1 MKIISTIQLSE
12 NIITKVK
19 TLGDYTYIPVK
30 EVTGDDLKDV
40 DICIGNV
47 PVRLVPEMK
56 KIQWLQLDSAG
67 SDQYAKSLKA
77 DAILTNGSGTFGASI
92 AEHILMV
99 VLMAFRNMPF
109 YTVSKPM
116 HRYERIIKNRLIQGS
131 TFLILG
137 TGDLGSE
144 FAKRVKLLGGK
155 TIGLK
160 RTPVDS
166 LAYFDQ
172 VDTIDRFED
181 FLDQADVVVLTL
193 PNHPSTTHII
203 NKDILSKMRKD
214 CVLVNVGRGN
224 AIDENDLYDA
234 LVNKQIACACLDV
247 YEQEPLVKES
257 PLWDLENVI
266 LTPHVAGNYANA
278 LTYELFYNI
287 VEENLDHYVKKEP
300 MRNLVD
306 RSWGY

>member
-1 MKIISTIQLSE
+1 MKIISTIRLSDKLIE
-12 NIITKVK
+12 QVK
-19 TLGDYTYIPVK
+19 KLGDYSYIPAK
-30 EVTGDDLKDV
+30 EVQAEDLHDV

-47 PVRLVPEMK
+47 PVKLVPEMK
-56 KIQWLQLDSAG
+56 QIKWLQLDSAG
-67 SDQYAKSLKA
+67 SDQYAKTLKE

-109 YTVSKPM
+109 YAVSKPM
-116 HRYERIIKNRLIQGS
+116 HRYERIVRNRLVNGS

-144 FAKRVKLLGGK
+144 FAKRVKVLGGK

-160 RTPVDS
+160 RTPTDS
-166 LAYFDQ
+166 LPYFDQ
-172 VDTIDRFED
+172 VDTIDHMESYF
-181 FLDQADVVVLTL
+181 DQVDVIVLTL

-203 NKDILSKMRKD
+203 NKETLSKMKQET
-214 CVLVNVGRGN
+214 VIVNVGRGN
-224 AIDENDLYDA
+224 AINEQDLYEA

-247 YEQEPLVKES
+247 YEKEPLVKES

-278 LTYELFYNI
+278 LTFELFYNI
-287 VEENLDHYVKKEP
+287 VEENIQHYLNNEP
-300 MRNLVD
+300 MRNLVN
-306 RSWGY
+306 REFGY